1 MDNTELLMQ
10 IMAQL
15 NALSERV
22 AALEKQERPAD
33 DTASTANTLVRR
45 DSNGYVQVSRLGV
58 GLSPSVAVDVRGTSP
73 LVRVATDST
82 SQNAELRFVE
92 DATIK
97 GRLIYAG
104 ANGSGNKYFGFINTA
119 GDYLAFLADDVR
131 FLTSGAASIVTIDS
145 TGPNLASGKTLRV
158 NNTQVVTARQTGWAA
173 ATGTPTRT
181 TFATSTVTLPQL
193 AERVKALID
202 DLITHGLIGA

>member
-10 IMAQL
+10 IMTQL

-45 DSNGYVQVSRLGV
+45 DSNGYALVTRLGV
-58 GLSPSVAVDVRGTSP
+58 GLSPAVAVDVRGISP

-92 DATIK
+92 DTTIK

-119 GDYLAFLADDVR
+119 GDYLAFLADDAR
-131 FLTSGAASIVTIDS
+131 FLTSGAASIMTMDS

-158 NNTQVVTARQTGWAA
+158 NSTQVVTARQTGWAA

-181 TFATSTVTLPQL
+181 SFATSTVTLPQL

>member
-58 GLSPSVAVDVRGTSP
+58 GTSPATAVDVRGTSP
-73 LVRVATDST
+73 LVRVATDNT

-92 DATIK
+92 DTTIK

-131 FLTSGAASIVTIDS
+131 FLTSGAASIMTMDS

-158 NNTQVVTARQTGWAA
+158 NSTQVVTARQTGWAA

-181 TFATSTVTLPQL
+181 SFATSTVTLPQL